1 MNRKNPGS
9 PISAGCF
16 RLFDPRA
23 AEQPPRVPRVPR
35 PRWKVALIVET
46 SNAYAREL
54 LHGVRAWMG
63 EHGSWSVYLAEHGR
77 GDAPPPWLEGW
88 RGHGILARIETPAIA
103 RAVAA
108 SRLPV
113 VDLSAARLAPDVPW
127 LETDDREIARLAVE
141 HFRERG
147 FSRFGYVGDPRFN
160 WSNWRGEAF
169 TRHLAAAGLECAVF
183 APARPGPP
191 APEFDWETDQA
202 ALARWI
208 RRLPKPAAIFACY
221 DIRAVQ
227 VLEACR
233 RLGVQIP
240 DEVAVLGV
248 DNDEL
253 LCGLA
258 DPPLSSVI
266 PNVRRTGYEAAALL
280 DRMMRGERVPPAGR
294 LFAPVGVATRQ
305 STDVVAVDDPHVSA
319 AARLIRE
326 HACEGL
332 TVAELLKQV
341 PLSRRLLE
349 QRFRRLLGR
358 SPHEHIL
365 RTRLERVKQL
375 LVETDLPLAQVAERT
390 GFAHVEYLSVAFK
403 KHAGVPPS
411 DYRAGLG
418 RR

>member
-1 MNRKNPGS
+1 
-9 PISAGCF
+9 
-16 RLFDPRA
+16 
-23 AEQPPRVPRVPR
+23 
-35 PRWKVALIVET
+35 RWKVALIVET

-63 EHGSWSVYLAEHGR
+63 GHGSWSVYLAEHGR

-103 RAVAA
+103 RAVVA
-108 SRLPV
+108 SGLPV
-113 VDLSAARLAPDVPW
+113 VDLSAARLVPDVPW
-127 LETDDREIARLAVE
+127 FETDDRAIARVAAE
-141 HFRERG
+141 HLRGRG
-147 FSRFGYVGDPRFN
+147 FTHFGYCGDARFN

-169 TRHLAAAGLECAVF
+169 VSRLAADGLACRVF
-183 APARPGPP
+183 AAGRARADGR
-191 APEFDWETDQA
+191 EHDWEADQA
-202 ALARWI
+202 ALARWL
-208 RRLPKPAAIFACY
+208 RGLPKPVAVFAGY

-233 RLGVQIP
+233 RLGAQIP
-240 DEVAVLGV
+240 DEIAVLGV

-253 LCGLA
+253 LCSLA

-266 PNVRRTGYEAAALL
+266 PDVRRTGYEAAALL
-280 DRMMRGERVPPAGR
+280 DRLMQGERVPPAGR
-294 LFAPVGVATRQ
+294 LFAPARQ
-305 STDVVAVDDPHVSA
+305 STDVVAVDDRHVSA

-341 PLSRRLLE
+341 PLSRRVLE

-365 RTRLERVKQL
+365 QTRLERVKQL
-375 LVETDLPLAQVAERT
+375 LVETELPLAQVAERT

-411 DYRAGLG
+411 DYRAGRG